1 MAKDDEIFVAGTAS
15 GDSTTLDGM
24 TANEIGVLDAVD
36 VPIIVISRE
45 YKIAHINRAA
55 MTVFGLK
62 VSDLGCPLGNTL
74 AGVEDLN
81 RICRRVISDGA
92 PHRIETRDGDR
103 RFLLRIAPYTRSDRG
118 QILGAVLTFMNVP
131 AFRASIEQAIYERE
145 YTKGILNTVVDPVVV
160 LDAKLHVQTANRAF
174 YAIFGVSRD
183 QSQGISIRKLG
194 NNEWETSEVWESIE
208 TALSG
213 SSEFQAVE
221 IDREFP
227 VGRRTLVLDARR
239 LAGVGDSLI
248 VLTFHDVTEQKEAE
262 RTTSL
267 LAAIVDSSDDAIL
280 SKKLDGTITSWN
292 QSAERLFGY
301 KAEEAVGQHITLIV
315 PWERRAEEED
325 ILRRLARGERVEH
338 FETVRRRKDGTH
350 LDASLTI
357 SPIRDAAG
365 RVIGASKVARDITE
379 RRQAERALSE
389 QARLLDLSNDAIFV
403 RDGGDHVTYWNK
415 AATELYGFTREE
427 AMGRVTHEL
436 LQTEFPAQLG
446 MINEQLRRD
455 ERWSG
460 ELVHTRKDGTK
471 VIVISRWVLDRK
483 ADGNALRILETNS
496 DITHQ
501 KRTEKALRESE
512 ERFRAIVETT
522 PECVK
527 LVSAAGTLLHMNS
540 PGLTMVG
547 ARSAEEV
554 VGKSVYDLIAPE
566 DRERFKAFNESICR
580 GGQGSLQF
588 EIVGLDGKRR
598 HVETHAAP
606 LRNPDET
613 VVHLAVT
620 ADISERKQAEELLR
634 RSEER
639 FRALVNA
646 SSDVVYRM
654 SPDWSEMRELDG
666 RGFLADTGKPT
677 KDWLKQ
683 YIHPDDQPL
692 ILRTIREAVRTKS
705 TFEHEHRVRR
715 MDGTLGWTYSR
726 AVPLLN
732 INGEILEWFGAASDV
747 TARKEAED
755 NFRNLAQTLDAEVR
769 ARTRELEEQSNRV
782 RELSWRLLRSQN
794 EERRHIARELHDS
807 VGQTLTVLDIN
818 LELFM
823 QEAGYKSSKVASKI
837 EEIQITVQQ
846 LHREIR
852 TTSYLLHPPLLDE
865 SGLYSAISLYL
876 QGLRERSALEVR
888 FEISE
893 QFGRLPSDLEIVI
906 FRLVQEPLTNIH
918 RHSESKTASI
928 RIDRESNQIALDI
941 RDQGKGMSSER
952 MAEIQSGRSGVGIAG
967 MRERL
972 RQFEGT
978 MNIESDSSG
987 TRIFATIPLPKS
999 ASPEDQSNT
1008 EPSRVSVQSVMNTV

>member
-1 MAKDDEIFVAGTAS
+1 MAKDDEIFVAGTGSA
-15 GDSTTLDGM
+15 DSTTLGGM
-24 TANEIGVLDAVD
+24 TANEIGALDAVD

-45 YKIAHINRAA
+45 CTVARINRAA

-62 VSDLGCPLGNTL
+62 ASDLGCSLSNTL
-74 AGVEDLN
+74 AGVKDLN
-81 RICRRVISDGA
+81 RICTRVITDGA

-103 RFLLRIAPYTRSDRG
+103 RFLLRIAPYTGSDRG
-118 QILGAVLTFMNVP
+118 QILGAVLTFMNVT

-145 YTKGILNTVVDPVVV
+145 YTKGILNTVVDPVIV
-160 LDAKLHVQTANRAF
+160 LDAKLQVQTANRAF
-174 YAIFGVSRD
+174 YTTFGVSRD
-183 QSQGISIRKLG
+183 QTQGISIRKLG
-194 NNEWETSEVWESIE
+194 NDEWETSEVWESIE
-208 TALSG
+208 TALPG
-213 SSEFQAVE
+213 PSEFQAVE
-221 IDREFP
+221 IDRELP
-227 VGRRTLVLDARR
+227 AGRRTLVLDARR
-239 LAGVGDSLI
+239 LSGAGEPRI
-248 VLTFHDVTEQKEAE
+248 VLKFHDVTERKQAE
-262 RTTSL
+262 RITSL
-267 LAAIVDSSDDAIL
+267 LAGIVDSSDDAII

-292 QSAERLFGY
+292 KSAERLFAY

-315 PWERRAEEED
+315 PWERRTEEED
-325 ILRRLARGERVEH
+325 ILRRLAGGERVDH
-338 FETVRRRKDGTH
+338 FETERKRKDGATV
-350 LDASLTI
+350 DVSLTI

-365 RVIGASKVARDITE
+365 RVIGASKMARDITE
-379 RRQAERALSE
+379 RRHAERALSE

-403 RDGGDHVTYWNK
+403 RDAEDRVTYWNK

-427 AMGRVTHEL
+427 ALGRVTHEL
-436 LQTEFPAQLG
+436 LQTQFPAHLG
-446 MINEQLRRD
+446 MINEQLHRD
-455 ERWSG
+455 ERWNG
-460 ELVHTRKDGTK
+460 ELVHTRKDGTE

-483 ADGNALRILETNS
+483 ANGNALRILETNS
-496 DITHQ
+496 DITQQ
-501 KRTEKALRESE
+501 KRTEKALRE
-512 ERFRAIVETT
+512 
-522 PECVK
+522 
-527 LVSAAGTLLHMNS
+527 
-540 PGLTMVG
+540 
-547 ARSAEEV
+547 
-554 VGKSVYDLIAPE
+554 
-566 DRERFKAFNESICR
+566 
-580 GGQGSLQF
+580 
-588 EIVGLDGKRR
+588 
-598 HVETHAAP
+598 
-606 LRNPDET
+606 
-613 VVHLAVT
+613 
-620 ADISERKQAEELLR
+620 
-634 RSEER
+634 SEER

-666 RGFLADTGKPT
+666 RGFIADTGKPT
-677 KDWLKQ
+677 KDWLNQ

-692 ILRTIREAVRTKS
+692 ILGTIREAVRTKS
-705 TFEHEHRVRR
+705 LFEHEHRVRR

-732 INGEILEWFGAASDV
+732 ISGEIQEWFGAASDV

-755 NFRNLAQTLDAEVR
+755 NFHNLAQTLDAEVR

-782 RELSWRLLRSQN
+782 RQLSWRLLRSQN

-823 QEAGYKSSKVASKI
+823 QEAGYKSPEVVSKI
-837 EEIQITVQQ
+837 EEIQKTVQQ

-893 QFGRLPSDLEIVI
+893 QFGRLPSELEIVI
-906 FRLVQEPLTNIH
+906 FRLVQESLTNIH

-928 RIDRESNQIALDI
+928 RIDRESNQITLDI

-952 MAEIQSGRSGVGIAG
+952 MAEIQSGRSGVGIGG

-978 MNIESDSSG
+978 INIESGSAG
-987 TRIFATIPLPKS
+987 TRIFATIPRPKA
-999 ASPEDQSNT
+999 ASLEDQSKA
-1008 EPSRVSVQSVMNTV
+1008 EPLQATSPDF

>member
-1 MAKDDEIFVAGTAS
+1 MAKDDEIFVVGIGS
-15 GDSTTLDGM
+15 GDSTTLGGM
-24 TANEIGVLDAVD
+24 TANEIGALDAVD

-45 YKIAHINRAA
+45 CTVARINRAA

-62 VSDLGCPLGNTL
+62 ASDLGCSLSNTL
-74 AGVEDLN
+74 AGVKDLN
-81 RICRRVISDGA
+81 RICTRVITDGA

-103 RFLLRIAPYTRSDRG
+103 RFLLRIAPYTGSDRG
-118 QILGAVLTFMNVP
+118 QILGAVLTFMNVT

-160 LDAKLHVQTANRAF
+160 LDAELQVQTANRAF
-174 YAIFGVSRD
+174 YTTFGVSRD
-183 QSQGISIRKLG
+183 QTQGISIRKLG

-208 TALSG
+208 AALSG
-213 SSEFQAVE
+213 PSEFQTVE
-221 IDREFP
+221 IDRELP
-227 VGRRTLVLDARR
+227 AGRRTLVLDARR
-239 LAGVGDSLI
+239 LSGAGEPRI
-248 VLTFHDVTEQKEAE
+248 VLTFHDVTERKQAE
-262 RTTSL
+262 RITSL
-267 LAAIVDSSDDAIL
+267 LAAIVDSSDDAII

-292 QSAERLFGY
+292 KSAERLFAY

-315 PWERRAEEED
+315 PWERRTEEED
-325 ILRRLARGERVEH
+325 ILRRLAGGERVDH
-338 FETVRRRKDGTH
+338 FETERKRKDGATV
-350 LDASLTI
+350 DVSLTI

-403 RDGGDHVTYWNK
+403 RDAEDRVTYWNK

-427 AMGRVTHEL
+427 ALGRVTHEL
-436 LQTEFPAQLG
+436 LQTQFPAHLG
-446 MINEQLRRD
+446 MINEQLHRD
-455 ERWSG
+455 ERWNG

-471 VIVISRWVLDRK
+471 VIVISRWVLDQK
-483 ADGNALRILETNS
+483 ANGNALRILETNS
-496 DITHQ
+496 DITQQ
-501 KRTEKALRESE
+501 KRTEKALRE
-512 ERFRAIVETT
+512 
-522 PECVK
+522 
-527 LVSAAGTLLHMNS
+527 
-540 PGLTMVG
+540 
-547 ARSAEEV
+547 
-554 VGKSVYDLIAPE
+554 
-566 DRERFKAFNESICR
+566 
-580 GGQGSLQF
+580 
-588 EIVGLDGKRR
+588 
-598 HVETHAAP
+598 
-606 LRNPDET
+606 
-613 VVHLAVT
+613 
-620 ADISERKQAEELLR
+620 
-634 RSEER
+634 SEER

-666 RGFLADTGKPT
+666 RGFIADTGKPT
-677 KDWLKQ
+677 KDWLNQ

-692 ILRTIREAVRTKS
+692 ILETIREAVRTKS
-705 TFEHEHRVRR
+705 VFEHEHRVRR

-732 INGEILEWFGAASDV
+732 ISGEIQEWFGAASDV

-782 RELSWRLLRSQN
+782 RQLSWRLLRSQN

-823 QEAGYKSSKVASKI
+823 QEAGYKSSEVASKI
-837 EEIQITVQQ
+837 EEIQKTVQQ

-893 QFGRLPSDLEIVI
+893 QFGRLPSELEIVI
-906 FRLVQEPLTNIH
+906 FRLVQESLTNIH

-928 RIDRESNQIALDI
+928 RIDRESNQITLDI

-952 MAEIQSGRSGVGIAG
+952 MAEIQSGRSGVGIGG

-978 MNIESDSSG
+978 INIESGSSG
-987 TRIFATIPLPKS
+987 TRIFATIPRPKA
-999 ASPEDQSNT
+999 ASLEDQSKA
-1008 EPSRVSVQSVMNTV
+1008 EPLQATSPDL